1 VTVTAG
7 ATPTASPDRDPFDL
21 RTALGATGLL
31 ATFNTAGVLAA
42 PDVHVATR
50 LGRLGGDPAGEPEEV
65 LLAVALTVRAIRNG
79 SVCVDLAEIDHTVL
93 GEGEES
99 VDVAALPWPEPA
111 AWLAAV
117 ERSPL
122 VGIGAEAPA
131 GRPLRLVPVAGGPEN
146 AAGRSLLYLDR
157 YWAEEELVRRELRE
171 RAAAA
176 QPVVDPDRL
185 RAALS
190 RLFDRAP
197 TGPAPD
203 GRAPGGSPAPPAPAE
218 GTDLQRLAAAVAA
231 LRRVTVLA
239 GGPGTGK
246 TTTVARLI
254 ALLHDLHEG
263 PSPLRVALVAPTG
276 KAAARLGESVGH
288 HTAELPPQDRARVGA
303 PTASTIHRLLGRR
316 PGSSS
321 RFRHDR
327 ANRLPHDVVVV
338 DETSMVSLTLMARLL
353 EAVRPDARLVLVG
366 DPDQL
371 ASVEAGAVLGDLA
384 RASGTPEPALESQLR
399 AIGALDEQ
407 DPPVVHGVVTLTHT
421 WRFRGGIAAFADA
434 VQRGAADEAVALL
447 RAGHEDLRFVES
459 DLEVREPAG
468 LDGLRA
474 DVVEASGA
482 LIEAAA
488 AGRTAEA
495 LEQLD
500 RHRLLCAHRRG
511 PYGVTR
517 WALEVE
523 RWLATAFPGFDEP
536 APGERPSPW
545 WPGRPLL
552 VTGNDYDLGL
562 YNGDTGVVV
571 REHGTLR
578 AVFGRPAA
586 PQSFAPARL
595 GGVQT
600 VHAMTVHRSQGS
612 QFHHV
617 TMVLPPPES
626 PLLTRELLYTAVT
639 RAQRVVRLVGG
650 EEAVRAA
657 IARPVSR
664 ASGLRERMS

>member
-1 VTVTAG
+1 VTG
-7 ATPTASPDRDPFDL
+7 PDPDRDPYDL
-21 RTALGATGLL
+21 RTARTAQGLL
-31 ATFNTAGVLAA
+31 AEFNVAGVLTAA
-42 PDVHVATR
+42 DVHVATR

-65 LLAVALTVRAIRNG
+65 LLAVALAVRAIRNG
-79 SVCVDLAEIDHTVL
+79 SVCVDLAEVDHTVL

-99 VDVAALPWPEPA
+99 VDVAALPWPEPS

-117 ERSPL
+117 EKSPL
-122 VGIGAEAPA
+122 TAIGAEAGA
-131 GRPLRLVPVAGGPEN
+131 GRPLRLVPVTN
-146 AAGRSLLYLDR
+146 GRSLLYLDR
-157 YWAEEELVRRELRE
+157 YWAEEELVRRELRD
-171 RAAAA
+171 RAASE
-176 QPVVDPDRL
+176 QPAVDLDHL
-185 RAALS
+185 RTTLT
-190 RLFDRAP
+190 RLFP
-197 TGPAPD
+197 EVSGP
-203 GRAPGGSPAPPAPAE
+203 
-218 GTDLQRLAAAVAA
+218 DLQRLAVAVSA

-246 TTTVARLI
+246 TTTVARLL

-263 PSPLRVALVAPTG
+263 PAPLRVALVAPTG
-276 KAAARLGESVGH
+276 KAAARLGESVAH
-288 HTAELPPQDRARVGA
+288 HTATLPPEDRARVGA

-327 ANRLPHDVVVV
+327 ANRLPHEVVVV

-353 EAVRPDARLVLVG
+353 DAVRSDARLVLVG

-384 RASGTPEPALESQLR
+384 RAGGAPEPALNAQLGS
-399 AIGALDEQ
+399 IGALGPD

-421 WRFRGGIAAFADA
+421 WRFEGGIAAFAAA
-434 VQRGAADEAVALL
+434 VQRGAADEAIALL
-447 RAGHEDLRFVES
+447 RAGHPDLLFVDT

-468 LDGLRA
+468 LEGLRA
-474 DVVEASGA
+474 DVVGASGA
-482 LIEAAA
+482 LIAAA
-488 AGRTAEA
+488 REGRRAEA
-495 LEQLD
+495 LQGLD
-500 RHRLLCAHRRG
+500 QHRLLCAHRRG
-511 PYGVTR
+511 PYGVAR
-517 WALEVE
+517 WSQEVE
-523 RWLATAFPGFDEP
+523 RWLGQAHPGFADP
-536 APGERPSPW
+536 APGERASPW

-571 REHGTLR
+571 REHGVLR
-578 AVFGRPAA
+578 AVFGD
-586 PQSFAPARL
+586 QSFAPARL

-612 QFHHV
+612 QFQHV
-617 TMVLPPPES
+617 TVVLPPPDS

-650 EEAVRAA
+650 EESVRAA
-657 IARPVSR
+657 IGRPVSR
-664 ASGLRERMS
+664 ASGLRERMGAELGAPRTADTAGWTP

>member
-1 VTVTAG
+1 MTSVEL
-7 ATPTASPDRDPFDL
+7 DRDPYDL
-21 RTALGATGLL
+21 RTARSASGLL
-31 ATFNTAGVLAA
+31 AKFNTAGVLTAA
-42 PDVHVATR
+42 DVHVATR
-50 LGRLGGDPAGEPEEV
+50 LGRLGGDPAGELEEV

-79 SVCVDLAEIDHTVL
+79 SVCVDLAEVGHTVL

-99 VDVAALPWPEPA
+99 VDVAALPWPAPA

-122 VGIGAEAPA
+122 TAVGAEAA
-131 GRPLRLVPVAGGPEN
+131 SGHPLRLVPVQD
-146 AAGRSLLYLDR
+146 GRSLLYLDR
-157 YWAEEELVRRELRE
+157 YWAEEELVRRELRD

-176 QPVVDPDRL
+176 QPVVDLDRL
-185 RAALS
+185 RAGLA
-190 RLFDRAP
+190 RLFDP
-197 TGPAPD
+197 PPDTGAV
-203 GRAPGGSPAPPAPAE
+203 PAPPP

-246 TTTVARLI
+246 TTTVARLV
-254 ALLHDLHEG
+254 ALLHDLHTG
-263 PSPLRVALVAPTG
+263 PTPLRVALVAPTG

-288 HTAELPPQDRARVGA
+288 HTGRLPAEDRARVGA

-353 EAVRPDARLVLVG
+353 EAVRPDARIVLVG

-384 RASGTPEPALESQLR
+384 RASGTPEPALDERLR
-399 AIGALDEQ
+399 SIGALAPD
-407 DPPVVHGVVTLTHT
+407 DPAVVHGVVTLTHT
-421 WRFRGGIAAFADA
+421 WRFEGGIAAFADA
-434 VQRGAADEAVALL
+434 VQRGSADEAIALL
-447 RAGHEDLRFVES
+447 RAGHPDLLFVES
-459 DLEVREPAG
+459 DLQVREPTG

-482 LIEAAA
+482 LLAAA
-488 AGRTAEA
+488 REGRTADA
-495 LEQLD
+495 LRGLD

-511 PYGVTR
+511 PFGVTR
-517 WALEVE
+517 WSQEVE
-523 RWLATAFPGFDEP
+523 RWLGQAHPGFADP
-536 APGERPSPW
+536 APGERAGPW
-545 WPGRPLL
+545 WAGRPLL

-571 REHGTLR
+571 REHGVLR
-578 AVFGRPAA
+578 AVFGRPGD
-586 PQSFAPARL
+586 PQSFAPARV

-612 QFHHV
+612 QFQHV
-617 TMVLPPPES
+617 TVVLPPPES

-639 RAQRVVRLVGG
+639 RAERVVRLVGS

-657 IARPVSR
+657 VGRPVSR
-664 ASGLRERMS
+664 ASGLRERLG

>member
-1 VTVTAG
+1 MTVE
-7 ATPTASPDRDPFDL
+7 PDRDPHDP
-21 RTALGATGLL
+21 RTARSATGLFRE
-31 ATFNTAGVLAA
+31 FNTAGVLTAA
-42 PDVHVATR
+42 DVHVATR
-50 LGRLGGDPAGEPEEV
+50 LGRLGGDPTGEPEEV
-65 LLAVALTVRAIRNG
+65 LLAVALAVRAIRNG
-79 SVCVDLAEIDHTVL
+79 SVCVDLAEIDRTVL

-99 VDVAALPWPEPA
+99 VDATALPWPEPA
-111 AWLAAV
+111 GWLAAV

-122 VGIGAEAPA
+122 TAVGADAPG
-131 GRPLRLVPVAGGPEN
+131 GRPLRLVPVPGA
-146 AAGRSLLYLDR
+146 RSLLYLDR

-176 QPVVDPDRL
+176 QPSVDLDRL
-185 RAALS
+185 RAGLA
-190 RLFDRAP
+190 RLFDTTAS
-197 TGPAPD
+197 PD
-203 GRAPGGSPAPPAPAE
+203 GAN
-218 GTDLQRLAAAVAA
+218 LQRLAAAVAA

-254 ALLHDLHEG
+254 ALLHDLHTG
-263 PSPLRVALVAPTG
+263 PTPLRVALVAPTG
-276 KAAARLGESVGH
+276 KAAARLGEAVDQ
-288 HTAELPPQDRARVGA
+288 HTAELPAEDRARVGS
-303 PTASTIHRLLGRR
+303 PSASTIHRLLGRR

-327 ANRLPHDVVVV
+327 ANRLPQDVVVV

-384 RASGTPEPALESQLR
+384 RAPGKPEPELDALLR
-399 AIGALDEQ
+399 GVGALAAE

-447 RAGHEDLRFVES
+447 RAGHEDLLFVES

-474 DVVEASGA
+474 DAVDAAEA
-482 LIEAAA
+482 LIAAA
-488 AGRTAEA
+488 AGGRTAEA
-495 LEQLD
+495 LTGLD

-511 PYGVTR
+511 PYGVAR
-517 WALEVE
+517 WGLEVE
-523 RWLATAFPGFDEP
+523 RWLGAAHPGFDGP
-536 APGERPSPW
+536 APGERASPW

-571 REHGTLR
+571 RERGVLR
-578 AVFGRPAA
+578 AVFGRPAE

-612 QFHHV
+612 QFQHV
-617 TMVLPPPES
+617 SVVLPPPES

-639 RAQRVVRLVGG
+639 RAQRVVRLVGS

-664 ASGLRERMS
+664 ASGLRERMA

>member
-1 VTVTAG
+1 VSAGTTVG
-7 ATPTASPDRDPFDL
+7 VELDRDRYDV
-21 RTALGATGLL
+21 RTARTARGLL
-31 ATFNTAGVLAA
+31 AEFNVAGVLTAA
-42 PDVHVATR
+42 DVHVATR
-50 LGRLGGDPAGEPEEV
+50 LGRLGGAGGVGRDGGEPEEV

-117 ERSPL
+117 EKSPL
-122 VGIGAEAPA
+122 TAIGADAES
-131 GRPLRLVPVAGGPEN
+131 GRPLRLVPVVGT
-146 AAGRSLLYLDR
+146 GRSLLYLDR
-157 YWAEEELVRRELRE
+157 YWAEEELVRRELRD
-171 RAAAA
+171 RAAAE
-176 QPVVDPDRL
+176 QPVVDLDRL
-185 RAALS
+185 RAGLA
-190 RLFDRAP
+190 RLFSP
-197 TGPAPD
+197 T
-203 GRAPGGSPAPPAPAE
+203 PGAPAPPP

-246 TTTVARLI
+246 TTTVARLL
-254 ALLHDLHEG
+254 ALLHDLHDG
-263 PSPLRVALVAPTG
+263 PAPLRVALVAPTG
-276 KAAARLGESVGH
+276 KAAARLGESVEEH
-288 HTAELPPQDRARVGA
+288 AEQLPDSDRLRVGA

-384 RASGTPEPALESQLR
+384 KAGGSPEPALDTQLR
-399 AIGALDEQ
+399 SVEALAAD
-407 DPPVVHGVVTLTHT
+407 DDPVVHGVVTLRHT
-421 WRFRGGIAAFADA
+421 WRFEGGIAAFASA
-434 VQRGAADEAVALL
+434 VQRGDADEAIALL
-447 RAGHEDLRFVES
+447 RAGHEDLLFVDA

-468 LDGLRA
+468 LEGLRA
-474 DVVEASGA
+474 DVVEASGV
-482 LIEAAA
+482 LIAAA
-488 AGRTAEA
+488 REGRTADA
-495 LEQLD
+495 LEGLD

-511 PYGVTR
+511 PFGVAR
-517 WALEVE
+517 WSQEVE
-523 RWLATAFPGFDEP
+523 RWLGQAHPGFADP
-536 APGERPSPW
+536 APGERASPW
-545 WPGRPLL
+545 WAGRPLL

-571 REHGTLR
+571 RENGALR
-578 AVFGRPAA
+578 AVFGG
-586 PQSFAPARL
+586 QSFAPARL

-612 QFHHV
+612 QFRHV
-617 TMVLPPPES
+617 TVVLPPPES

-639 RAQRVVRLVGG
+639 RARRVVRLVGS
-650 EEAVRAA
+650 EESVRAA
-657 IARPVSR
+657 IGRPVSR
-664 ASGLRERMS
+664 ASGLRERMATETGAPRTAGTAGWTP